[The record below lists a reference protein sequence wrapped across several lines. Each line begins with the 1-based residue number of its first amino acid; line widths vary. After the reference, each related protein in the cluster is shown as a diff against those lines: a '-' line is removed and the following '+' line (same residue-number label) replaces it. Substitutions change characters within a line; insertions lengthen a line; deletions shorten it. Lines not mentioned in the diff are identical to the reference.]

1 MLSKIKFFLMD
12 LISTIQASKIYSKD
26 HPIIRD
32 QIDKT
37 YANLLDILK
46 QQEELV
52 LGIVDDV
59 FVWENEIM
67 FDLSKKSQSLILYLK
82 RKGIER
88 IEFYQAVNKD
98 ELHKFLQRITLS
110 PSQASQEKDEIL
122 SLEGIKNIKAGKI
135 KAPTKDTDQESPK
148 LKNLETAYMDSVKIS
163 SQSINKA
170 LRSEDIDY
178 LDLRFNILNVM
189 ENFMGRHQEILNLT
203 SIKRKDLITFA
214 HLLNVSILS
223 MFFASKKGFAK
234 DDTLDI
240 GIAALFHDIGKI
252 AISKQ
257 ILKKESKLTDK
268 EFDKMKDHTT
278 MGTEILIGYVST
290 FGILPAVVAFEH
302 HMRYDSSGYPKVPYP
317 QPLHIA
323 SLIVSICDVYDALA
337 QKRSYKTDYPPL
349 RIFKIMEQE
358 KGKLFEPRLFDV
370 FFRVMGVWP
379 VGCLVKLSNKKIAV
393 VREVNEHNM
402 YKPKIE
408 MLTPKP
414 TGEIIN
420 LTERNGNLKIV
431 DSLNPLNEGS
441 KYVKYI

>member
-1 MLSKIKFFLMD
+1 MLEKIKSFLMD
-12 LISTIQASKIYSKD
+12 LISAIQASKIYSED

-32 QIDKT
+32 QIDKA
-37 YANLLDILK
+37 YERLQEILK
-46 QQEELV
+46 EQKELV
-52 LGIVDDV
+52 LGIVDDA
-59 FVWENEIM
+59 FVWGNEIM

-88 IEFYQAVNKD
+88 IEFYQALGKD
-98 ELHKFLQRITLS
+98 ELHKFLQMITLS
-110 PSQASQEKDEIL
+110 TRKSIDEEDEII
-122 SLEGIKNIKAGKI
+122 SLEGLKNIKAGKI
-135 KAPTKDTDQESPK
+135 KAPTKEKEVQNPK
-148 LKNLETAYMDSVKIS
+148 LKNLEVAYLDSVKVS
-163 SQSINKA
+163 SRSINKA
-170 LRSEDIDY
+170 LRAEDIDY
-178 LDLRFNILNVM
+178 LDLRFNILNIM

-223 MFFASKKGFAK
+223 MFFASKKGFSK

-268 EFDKMKDHTT
+268 EFDKMKDHTIL
-278 MGTEILIGYVST
+278 GTEILLSYAST

-302 HMRYDSSGYPKVPYP
+302 HMRYDFSGYPKVQYT

-337 QKRSYKTDYPPL
+337 QKRSYKNDYPPL

-358 KGKLFEPRLFDV
+358 KGKLFEPRLFNI
-370 FFRVMGVWP
+370 FFSVMGVWP
-379 VGCLVKLSNKKIAV
+379 VGCLVKLSNKNIAV

-402 YKPKIE
+402 FKPKIE
-408 MLTPKP
+408 ILTPKP
-414 TGEIIN
+414 SGKLID
-420 LTERNGNLKIV
+420 LAERNGKLKIV
-431 DSLNPLNEGS
+431 DSLNPLNEGN

>member
-82 RKGIER
+82 RKVIER

>member
-1 MLSKIKFFLMD
+1 MLEKIKSFLMD
-12 LISTIQASKIYSKD
+12 LISAIQASKIYSED
-26 HPIIRD
+26 HPIIQD
-32 QIDKT
+32 QIDKA
-37 YANLLDILK
+37 YARLQEILK
-46 QQEELV
+46 EQKELV

-59 FVWENEIM
+59 FVWGNEIM
-67 FDLSKKSQSLILYLK
+67 FDISKKSQSLILYLK
-82 RKGIER
+82 RKGVER
-88 IEFYQAVNKD
+88 IEFHQALEKD
-98 ELHKFLQRITLS
+98 DLHKFLQIITLS
-110 PSQASQEKDEIL
+110 PSKAAQEKDEIL

-135 KAPTKDTDQESPK
+135 KAPTKEKELQSPK
-148 LKNLETAYMDSVKIS
+148 LKNLEAAYLDSVKVS

-178 LDLRFNILNVM
+178 LDLRFNVLNIM

-223 MFFASKKGFAK
+223 MFFASKKGFSK

-252 AISKQ
+252 AISRQ
-257 ILKKESKLTDK
+257 ILKKETKLTDR
-268 EFDKMKDHTT
+268 EFDKMKDHTIL
-278 MGTEILIGYVST
+278 GTEILLGYASI

-302 HMRYDSSGYPKVPYP
+302 HMRYDYSGYPKVPYT

-337 QKRSYKTDYPPL
+337 QKRSYKKDYPPM
-349 RIFKIMEQE
+349 RIFKIMKQE
-358 KGKLFEPRLFDV
+358 KGKLFEPRLFNV
-370 FFRVMGVWP
+370 FFSVMGVWP
-379 VGCLVKLSNKKIAV
+379 VGCLVKLSNKKIGV

-408 MLTPKP
+408 LLTPKP
-414 TGEIIN
+414 TGKIID
-420 LTERNGNLKIV
+420 LAERNGKLEIL

>member
-1 MLSKIKFFLMD
+1 MLGKIKFFLMD

-37 YANLLDILK
+37 YANLQDILK

-88 IEFYQAVNKD
+88 IEFHQAVNKD

-148 LKNLETAYMDSVKIS
+148 LKNLKAAYMDSVKIS

-414 TGEIIN
+414 TGEIVD
-420 LTERNGNLKIV
+420 LAERNGNLKIV